1 MGASSAHRPVHRPES
16 SVGIASVTL
25 RPVSTAQGP
34 KHAGGLF
41 APYPGNTPDT
51 PGKTTQVGQLALGRP
66 PRPQRKTAVASVG
79 VELDR
84 QDLVK
89 LNDIRLEAQ
98 P

>member
-1 MGASSAHRPVHRPES
+1 MPDVRWVTKLAELPTREHGFAFES
-16 SVGIASVTL
+16 I
-25 RPVSTAQGP
+25 
-34 KHAGGLF
+34 GGELV
-41 APYPGNTPDT
+41 AT
-51 PGKTTQVGQLALGRP
+51 LGRP
-66 PRPQRKTAVASVG
+66 PRSQRKTAVVSVG